1 MKLTPSKFKAFQ
13 QLGYLEIPHRVIEYD
28 HLQQLRKSYDQVFN
42 KLDQIAE
49 QGWRNLSLTAE
60 KANDQQ
66 NKMLQVSEMWQKK
79 DIFRDLLFHQP
90 LLDVATSLIGP
101 NVQLF
106 HDQALYKP
114 SKVGGS
120 VP

>member
-28 HLQQLRKSYDQVFN
+28 HLYYDQVFN

-66 NKMLQVSEMWQKK
+66 NKMLQVSEMWQKN

>member
-1 MKLTPSKFKAFQ
+1 
-13 QLGYLEIPHRVIEYD
+13 
-28 HLQQLRKSYDQVFN
+28 
-42 KLDQIAE
+42 
-49 QGWRNLSLTAE
+49 
-60 KANDQQ
+60 
-66 NKMLQVSEMWQKK
+66 MLQVSEMWQKN
-79 DIFRDLLFHQP
+79 DIFRDLLLHQP